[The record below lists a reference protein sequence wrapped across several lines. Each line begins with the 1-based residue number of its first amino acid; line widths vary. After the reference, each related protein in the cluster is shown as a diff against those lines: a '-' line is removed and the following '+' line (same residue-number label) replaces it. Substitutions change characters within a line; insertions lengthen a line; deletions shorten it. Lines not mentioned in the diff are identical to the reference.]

1 MKRPVR
7 NEEDGMYHIKGTK
20 YPELFGSRTQVM
32 NKSAYKTS
40 GNLTKDDLMMNKWG
54 RIVSAKKHKTAKK
67 EKRLEKAGYYAK
79 KGKFGYVKRKTRK
92 NKSQK
97 KMKGGD
103 WVEDL
108 MKRRET
114 PEGQAEQARL
124 DKEAEEAKK
133 AKEEEAAKKAEDEA
147 EAHRE
152 FQKMAD
158 EAAAK
163 HQAEQTEGGKKKNQ
177 KKKVKGGDH
186 RDCATKEEMAELVE
200 AMGEE
205 KAKEYAAHKGMK
217 PCDQ

>member
-7 NEEDGMYHIKGTK
+7 NEDDGMYHIKGSK

-40 GNLTKDDLMMNKWG
+40 GNLTKEDLMMNKWG

-97 KMKGGD
+97 KKIKGGNWLD
-103 WVEDL
+103 AYKEFKDS
-108 MKRRET
+108 E
-114 PEGQAEQARL
+114 EGQAEQKRVDA
-124 DKEAEEAKK
+124 
-133 AKEEEAAKKAEDEA
+133 EEAAKAKKRAEEA
-147 EAHRE
+147 EAEKEKAKAHGD
-152 FQKMAD
+152 FQRMAN

-163 HQAEQTEGGKKKNQ
+163 HQAEGGKKKP
-177 KKKVKGGDH
+177 KK
-186 RDCATKEEMAELVE
+186 
-200 AMGEE
+200 
-205 KAKEYAAHKGMK
+205 
-217 PCDQ
+217 

>member
-7 NEEDGMYHIKGTK
+7 NEEDGMYHIKGSK

-32 NKSAYKTS
+32 NKTAYKTS
-40 GNLTKDDLMMNKWG
+40 GNLTKEDLLMNKWG

-103 WVEDL
+103 WVEEL
-108 MKRRET
+108 MKRRAT
-114 PEGQAEQARL
+114 PEGQAEQERL

-133 AKEEEAAKKAEDEA
+133 AKEEEAAKREQEVAEG
-147 EAHRE
+147 HRA
-152 FQKMAD
+152 FQRMAD
-158 EAAAK
+158 KAAAE
-163 HQAEQTEGGKKKNQ
+163 HQAEGGKKKA
-177 KKKVKGGDH
+177 KK
-186 RDCATKEEMAELVE
+186 
-200 AMGEE
+200 
-205 KAKEYAAHKGMK
+205 
-217 PCDQ
+217 